1 MFLAGNGAIGRGVN
15 WESFYKESLVVNDK
29 WHFQSHVADE
39 VLELAGKATTVMN
52 DALPRKRTPFAFKH
66 DFLMENRKFSLTLIQ
81 SRVASHAFTEED
93 LQQQGEMIATYRE
106 SGMPVVALEPRE
118 IGALSI
124 GHAPRAPFLL
134 ALTNDEHRGSAS
146 VADYYN
152 VDLSNMAGLIL
163 PRNMR
168 GGLLNHDGYRF
179 IAYALYWGLPISLTA

>member
-1 MFLAGNGAIGRGVN
+1 
-15 WESFYKESLVVNDK
+15 
-29 WHFQSHVADE
+29 
-39 VLELAGKATTVMN
+39 
-52 DALPRKRTPFAFKH
+52 
-66 DFLMENRKFSLTLIQ
+66 
-81 SRVASHAFTEED
+81 
-93 LQQQGEMIATYRE
+93 MIATYRE